1 MQEDAAAVGDVPYFS
16 QWESAELAARFIAD
30 SRALDDDPRWA
41 ASGARDVAEYA
52 AWANHVCGMA
62 CLKMILAARSAQIWP
77 ILDLARQATNYGAY
91 VVEGETIRG
100 MIYAPFVSYLRAAH
114 GIGAEIVT
122 AITAQDLPPLMTR
135 ASLFIAS
142 VHPWI
147 RTPDMPPPRKGGHL
161 VLVTAAQDDRIT
173 FHNPSGDSPET
184 CADVS
189 LPLPLFDRFFAGRGV
204 AILP

>member
-1 MQEDAAAVGDVPYFS
+1 MDDAPYFS

-30 SRALDDDPRWA
+30 ARALGDDPRWA

-62 CLKMILAARSAQIWP
+62 CLKMILAARTAQIWP
-77 ILDLARQATNYGAY
+77 ILELARQATSYGAY

-114 GIGAEIVT
+114 GIVAEIVT
-122 AITAQDLPPLMTR
+122 AITAQDLPRIMMR
-135 ASLFIAS
+135 APFVIAS

-147 RTPDMPPPRKGGHL
+147 RTPDAPPPRMG
-161 VLVTAAQDDRIT
+161 
-173 FHNPSGDSPET
+173 
-184 CADVS
+184 
-189 LPLPLFDRFFAGRGV
+189 
-204 AILP
+204 

>member
-1 MQEDAAAVGDVPYFS
+1 MDDAPYFS

-30 SRALDDDPRWA
+30 ARALGDDPRWA

-62 CLKMILAARSAQIWP
+62 CLKMILAARTAQIWP
-77 ILDLARQATNYGAY
+77 ILELARQATSYGAY

-114 GIGAEIVT
+114 GIVAEIVT
-122 AITAQDLPPLMTR
+122 AITAQDLPRIMMR
-135 ASLFIAS
+135 APFVIAS

-147 RTPDMPPPRKGGHL
+147 RTPDAPPPRMGGHL
-161 VLVTAAQDDRIT
+161 VLVTAATGDRIT
-173 FHNPSGDSPET
+173 FHNPSGDSPAT
-184 CADVS
+184 CADVT
-189 LPLPLFDRFFAGRGV
+189 LTLATFGRFFAGRGV